1 MVGQREIQAMVTSIC
16 GPLVNK
22 IKTCFQYPRK
32 NVDLATNAD
41 FRNLMFVIGEQILP
55 QWCQRNLQDG
65 EAINKMHSLMYLL
78 AAKTQQ
84 VFFSRVIHTI
94 IDQNWD
100 LKGFK

>member
-1 MVGQREIQAMVTSIC
+1 
-16 GPLVNK
+16 
-22 IKTCFQYPRK
+22 
-32 NVDLATNAD
+32 
-41 FRNLMFVIGEQILP
+41 
-55 QWCQRNLQDG
+55 
-65 EAINKMHSLMYLL
+65 MYLL